1 MMTIERARATPAR
14 GPDPRIEGPGTRRGV
29 LTRIV
34 APPTSRS
41 LGNHAI
47 AGAIQAKLQTAESSD
62 QFERQADWIAEHLTR
77 HGHPDAQSWNG
88 IGSTTANAGDVS
100 RSAVSGTGGGGTSVR
115 VAGVPLGTAT
125 PLASAVSRV
134 MEPAF
139 GLSLTSVRIHADAT
153 AAAAARSVGARAF
166 TVGSHI
172 AFAAGQYDPATR
184 TGRRLLAHEI
194 THVAQQSRGGV
205 ADIQRQPT
213 RERAV
218 WQRKL
223 DELLP
228 GRIGLIAHIARTQ
241 RLYERFSEPELIRIV
256 DQIWAVPAASAL
268 VRQHGVSAIIGL
280 ADTRVGDRLDV
291 AAARLLLTQFIE
303 PRGAGPASP
312 TSPRVFPTTAVREA
326 FLRFHSNAEL
336 ERHVRKNCIEIVRQL
351 VPTLFSDPALSERV
365 RRGLGRLSGP
375 TLTMGHAGRV
385 LTDLGVAT
393 GPVNI
398 PFGNG
403 NGLREPTTLAV
414 SAWDTI
420 IAAVGKTRG
429 WHVFGLAL
437 FDGYHSVTVFIDNR
451 ADRPRV
457 YWADQ
462 WSIGPGE
469 EQAFQQ
475 EAGSV
480 SGFRR
485 YERTGFDG
493 FIEAKTRQWWNEVH
507 SPGSKCGQAHPNTW
521 DRSCRYDATLRIWH
535 MRTTSGGR

>member
-1 MMTIERARATPAR
+1 MASITGIR
-14 GPDPRIEGPGTRRGV
+14 
-29 LTRIV
+29 
-34 APPTSRS
+34 
-41 LGNHAI
+41 LG
-47 AGAIQAKLQTAESSD
+47 AGRPLSS
-62 QFERQADWIAEHLTR
+62 EM
-77 HGHPDAQSWNG
+77 
-88 IGSTTANAGDVS
+88 
-100 RSAVSGTGGGGTSVR
+100 SA
-115 VAGVPLGTAT
+115 A
-125 PLASAVSRV
+125 LASA
-134 MEPAF
+134 F
-139 GLSLTSVRIHADAT
+139 GIAPGDVRIHADASAT
-153 AAAAARSVGARAF
+153 AATRALGARAF
-166 TVGSHI
+166 TVGSRVVVDQREI
-172 AFAAGQYDPATR
+172 ATWAR
-184 TGRRLLAHEI
+184 TGRLLLAHELA
-194 THVAQQSRGGV
+194 HVAQRSHGPTS
-205 ADIQRQPT
+205 DIQRQARRQQP
-213 RERAV
+213 E
-218 WQRKL
+218 WQRRL

-256 DQIWAVPAASAL
+256 DQIWAVPAAAAL
-268 VRQHGVSAIIGL
+268 VRQYGVSAIIGL
-280 ADTRVGDRLDV
+280 ADTRVGDRPDV
-291 AAARLLLTQFIE
+291 AAARLLLTQFTE
-303 PRGAGPASP
+303 QRGAGPASP
-312 TSPRVFPTTAVREA
+312 ASPRVFPTTAVREA

-398 PFGNG
+398 PFRNGNG
-403 NGLREPTTLAV
+403 NREPTTLAV

-420 IAAVGKTRG
+420 IAAVGNVRG

-437 FDGYHSVTVFIDNR
+437 FDGYHSVTVFVDNR

-485 YERTGFDG
+485 YQRTGFDG

-535 MRTTSGGR
+535 MRTTPGSR